1 MEGKEEEGQGEIPR
15 KAMERQEESAWCE
28 QPALQLA
35 RHPDPQAEPTAQPP
49 LALRRAALAILAP
62 GTLSTAPAGA
72 APPALYKR
80 HQLQPKGEPSSA
92 PGTPGSLLRSCPVLT
107 PAERREEPT
116 PALPEQNHPPR
127 ARSCSKAGRPHSS
140 DDAPGATGT
149 RRPRVPEA
157 RHKTGHGAAKRKA
170 APCSAAGNPAA
181 GHRGSSRSKDFLA
194 PKHRNSS
201 LDTYGVPTPSWIKFA
216 LFADTTGNPTATQV
230 WAQQQ

>member
-80 HQLQPKGEPSSA
+80 HQPQPKGEPSSA
-92 PGTPGSLLRSCPVLT
+92 PGTPGSLLRSCPALT

-140 DDAPGATGT
+140 DDGPGATGT

-157 RHKTGHGAAKRKA
+157 RHKTGHGAAKKKGIAVLSCWESCCR
-170 APCSAAGNPAA
+170 PQG
-181 GHRGSSRSKDFLA
+181 
-194 PKHRNSS
+194 
-201 LDTYGVPTPSWIKFA
+201 
-216 LFADTTGNPTATQV
+216 
-230 WAQQQ
+230 QQQEQGFSGTEAQKLQSGHVRCPHSFLD